1 MILLVNH
8 GTPLRQI
15 YGNITMDLFTLSCK
29 YNLPVILAAQ
39 SNRQGGENKDGPSI
53 ENIAESDAV
62 AQNATRVITMKN
74 DTSAHILTMRIAKN
88 RYGDADMTQKYDI
101 DFGRNKYKP
110 IFDAEGLTRTMKRNS
125 DINPFKRG
133 RTF

>member
-1 MILLVNH
+1 M
-8 GTPLRQI
+8 RQI

-29 YNLPVILAAQ
+29 YSVPIILAAQ

-74 DTSAHILTMRIAKN
+74 DTSAHILTLKIAKN
-88 RYGDADMTQKYDI
+88 RYGDADLTQRYDI
-101 DFGRNKYKP
+101 DFGKNKYKP
-110 IFDAEGLTRTMKRNS
+110 IIDTNISSRNIRRNN

>member
-1 MILLVNH
+1 
-8 GTPLRQI
+8 
-15 YGNITMDLFTLSCK
+15 MDLFTLSCK
-29 YNLPVILAAQ
+29 YNVPIILAAQ
-39 SNRQGGENKDGPSI
+39 SNRQGGENKDGPTV

-88 RYGDADMTQKYDI
+88 RYGDADLTQRYDI
-101 DFGRNKYKP
+101 NFGMNKYKP
-110 IFDAEGLTRTMKRNS
+110 IVDSETVTRTMRRNN

-133 RTF
+133 KVF

>member
-1 MILLVNH
+1 
-8 GTPLRQI
+8 
-15 YGNITMDLFTLSCK
+15 MDLFTLSCK
-29 YNLPVILAAQ
+29 YSVPVILAAQ

-53 ENIAESDAV
+53 ENIAESVAV

-88 RYGDADMTQKYDI
+88 RYGDSDLTQKYDI
-101 DFGRNKYKP
+101 DFGRDKYKP
-110 IFDAEGLTRTMKRNS
+110 IVDTSAIMARNTNRVNS
-125 DINPFKRG
+125 NPFKRG

>member
-1 MILLVNH
+1 
-8 GTPLRQI
+8 
-15 YGNITMDLFTLSCK
+15 MDLFTLSCK
-29 YNLPVILAAQ
+29 YSVPVILAAQ

-74 DTSAHILTMRIAKN
+74 DTSAHILTLKIAKN
-88 RYGDADMTQKYDI
+88 RYGDADLTQRYDI
-101 DFGRNKYKP
+101 DFGKNKYKP
-110 IFDAEGLTRTMKRNS
+110 IIDTNISSRNIRRNN